1 MVKEKGKMGGKGNG
15 KLSEG
20 QKKLGEMMQKIQ
32 QGDGKKGN
40 KGTKGKGQKSGGQSG
55 SGASGSGSLNSSK
68 SGSRLMNKEYAQMA
82 LMQEALRR
90 KIAAMKKQLLNEGRV
105 NEARNLQRAEDLMEI
120 NEKKL
125 VNKTIDKKSLIRQKE
140 IQTRLLEHEKAQ
152 RSQKQDDK
160 RQSEVP
166 PQTIIK
172 IPKEL
177 EKKVQERK
185 NQKELL
191 RKTSPQMGDYYKQK
205 TDLYLQQIR

>member
-1 MVKEKGKMGGKGNG
+1 MKHQ
-15 KLSEG
+15 LS
-20 QKKLGEMMQKIQ
+20 MQCIFQ
-32 QGDGKKGN
+32 DPF
-40 KGTKGKGQKSGGQSG
+40 S
-55 SGASGSGSLNSSK
+55 SLNPRMTAGENITYGLKIHKLIDANKAK
-68 SGSRLMNKEYAQMA
+68 SL
-82 LMQEALRR
+82 
-90 KIAAMKKQLLNEGRV
+90 
-105 NEARNLQRAEDLMEI
+105 AEDLMEI